1 MTALAT
7 VPEEA
12 HDDLIGAAQQRGEVA
27 PHGRTRRNKV
37 SGGNLDTILA
47 ATGKSAASPEVS
59 S

>member
-12 HDDLIGAAQQRGEVA
+12 HDDLIGAAQQHGEVA
-27 PHGRTRRNKV
+27 SHGGTRRSKV

-47 ATGKSAASPEVS
+47 ASPEVS